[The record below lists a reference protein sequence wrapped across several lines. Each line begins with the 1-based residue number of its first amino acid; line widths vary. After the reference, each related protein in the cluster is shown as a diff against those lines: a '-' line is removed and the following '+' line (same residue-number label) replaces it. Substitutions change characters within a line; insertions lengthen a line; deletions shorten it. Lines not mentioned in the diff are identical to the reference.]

1 MTLEEFF
8 VKDYQ
13 ELKERN
19 EKIIQEKLDIEIEF
33 EKKVKLLEIELNEK
47 TKLLNEIGEFFK
59 NGTPKNSKSHLW
71 IDSYYLTGE
80 EQAKA
85 IAMLKILGVEIKEE
99 E

>member
-1 MTLEEFF
+1 MTLEEYF

-13 ELKERN
+13 EVRIQKMEL
-19 EKIIQEKLDIEIEF
+19 EKNN
-33 EKKVKLLEIELNEK
+33 KLLGIELNEK
-47 TKLLNEIGEFFK
+47 TKLLKEIAEFFRK
-59 NGTPKNSKSHLW
+59 SNPRNSKSHLW

-80 EQAKA
+80 EQTKT